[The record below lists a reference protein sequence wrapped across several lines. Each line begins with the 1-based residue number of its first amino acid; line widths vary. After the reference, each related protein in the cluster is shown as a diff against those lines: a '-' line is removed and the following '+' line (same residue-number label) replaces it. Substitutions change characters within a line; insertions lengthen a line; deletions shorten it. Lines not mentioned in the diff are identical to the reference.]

1 MDSQMV
7 LDQGVL
13 VLGATD
19 TKLGPSVFIWNNEDK
34 SEGVM

>member
-13 VLGATD
+13 VLGHG
-19 TKLGPSVFIWNNEDK
+19 TKYSRIDK
-34 SEGVM
+34 VKFVEESL